1 VWPTLSIGIF
11 PISTLSIDWP
21 AICHAYKSFMSKI
34 AIILGRLVIG
44 GTTMDTLQVAQHLQH
59 NQQVLLITGGGQKDE
74 FEAAYLTDL
83 LPNIRHER
91 INGFSGSIH
100 PVRDFKAYL
109 QIRKVL
115 RKFKPDIVHTHTAKA
130 GLLGRLAAAAEK
142 VPVIIHTYHGL
153 LFHGYYNR
161 TISGL
166 IVKLERWLATKTTR
180 IIALS
185 ETQKQQ
191 IANDYSICNADKIC
205 IVPLGI
211 ALDVFASNRPQ
222 KRSDFRKRYKLDD
235 HEIAVGIVGRI
246 VPVKNHLFFLK
257 VVKAMQQANVNIRY
271 FIIGDGQLRKRL
283 QAVCEEWNL
292 DYTYFPEE
300 PRVATVTFTSW
311 ITEVDKAMAGL
322 DIVVL
327 TSFNEGTPVSLM
339 EAQAAAKPVIATKA
353 GGIDDIVKNNETG
366 FTVAQGDVQI
376 FAEHLTFL
384 ATNTGEMNKMGE
396 AGELFAKK
404 QFRKLRQ
411 VEDLNNLYSQLAGK
425 AG

>member
-1 VWPTLSIGIF
+1 
-11 PISTLSIDWP
+11 
-21 AICHAYKSFMSKI
+21 MSKI

-44 GTTMDTLQVAQHLQH
+44 GTTMDTLQVAQHLQTRH
-59 NQQVLLITGGGQKDE
+59 QVLLITGGGEKDE

-83 LPNIRHER
+83 LPHIRHER

-100 PVRDFKAYL
+100 PVRDYKAYL

-130 GLLGRLAAAAEK
+130 GLLGRLAASAEK
-142 VPVIIHTYHGL
+142 VPVIVHTYHGL
-153 LFHGYYNR
+153 LFHGYYNK

-166 IVKLERWLATKTTR
+166 IVRLERWLATKTTR

-185 ETQKQQ
+185 VTQQQQ
-191 IANDYSICNADKIC
+191 IVHDYRICKAEKISV
-205 IVPLGI
+205 VPLGI
-211 ALDVFASNRPQ
+211 SLDVFANNRLQ
-222 KRSDFRKRYKLDD
+222 KRADFRSRYRLEEN
-235 HEIAVGIVGRI
+235 EIAVGIVGRI
-246 VPVKNHLFFLK
+246 VPIKNHLFFLK
-257 VVKAMQQANVNIRY
+257 VAKAAEQANLNLRF
-271 FIIGDGQLRKRL
+271 FIIGDGHLRKKL
-283 QAVCEEWNL
+283 QAVCEDWQL

-300 PRVATVTFTSW
+300 PRAAVITFTSW

-322 DIVVL
+322 DIVAL

-366 FTVAQGDVQI
+366 YTVDQGDVQV
-376 FAEHLTFL
+376 FAERLTFL
-384 ATNTGEMNKMGE
+384 ASNKEAMKEMGA
-396 AGELFAKK
+396 AGERLANE

-411 VEDLNNLYSQLAGK
+411 VEDLNNLYCQLCGK
-425 AG
+425 P

>member
-1 VWPTLSIGIF
+1 
-11 PISTLSIDWP
+11 
-21 AICHAYKSFMSKI
+21 MSKI

-44 GTTMDTLQVAQHLQH
+44 GTTMDTLQVAQHLQASH
-59 NQQVLLITGGGQKDE
+59 QLLLITGGGEKDE

-83 LPNIRHER
+83 LPQIRHER

-100 PVRDFKAYL
+100 PLRDLEAYW

-130 GLLGRLAAAAEK
+130 GLLGRMAAAAEK
-142 VPVIIHTYHGL
+142 VPVIVHTYHGL

-185 ETQKQQ
+185 VTQQQQ
-191 IANDYSICNADKIC
+191 IVNEYRICKAEKITV
-205 IVPLGI
+205 VPLGI
-211 ALDVFASNRPQ
+211 ALDMFANNREQ
-222 KRSDFRKRYKLDD
+222 KRTDFRNRYRLSKD
-235 HEIAVGIVGRI
+235 EIAVGIVGRI

-257 VVKAMQQANVNIRY
+257 VAKAMQQSNLNIRF
-271 FIIGDGQLRKRL
+271 FIIGDGQLRKKL
-283 QAVCEEWNL
+283 QTVCDEWQL

-300 PRVATVTFTSW
+300 PRVATITFTSW

-322 DIVVL
+322 DVIAL

-339 EAQAAAKPVIATKA
+339 EAQAASRPVIATKA
-353 GGIDDIVKNNETG
+353 GGIDDIVKNNVTG
-366 FTVAQGDVQI
+366 FTVPQGDVQF
-376 FAEHLTFL
+376 FAERLSYL
-384 ATNTGEMNKMGE
+384 ASNPESMLSMGSTGEP
-396 AGELFAKK
+396 LAKAP
-404 QFRKLRQ
+404 FR
-411 VEDLNNLYSQLAGK
+411 
-425 AG
+425 